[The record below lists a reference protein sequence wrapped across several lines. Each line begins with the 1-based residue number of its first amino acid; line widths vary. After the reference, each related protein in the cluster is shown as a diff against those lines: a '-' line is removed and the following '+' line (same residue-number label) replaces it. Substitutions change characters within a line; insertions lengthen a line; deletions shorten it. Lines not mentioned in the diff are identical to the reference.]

1 MIPAVT
7 RSLLLPTLFTRKSE
21 QQWGHRQGQ
30 EVSRAERAER
40 EERPARL
47 TSCPQD
53 TRPTPFGLVT
63 VPSSQSCAAAGR
75 LLFVARPPAP
85 DVPEWTGTSPPGLG
99 MIKTSERTRR
109 LLPTNPIPLESPGAL
124 GYSPLFSFP
133 FAFLS
138 TLRVVF

>member
-7 RSLLLPTLFTRKSE
+7 RLLFLPPLFTRKSE

-53 TRPTPFGLVT
+53 TRPTPLAWSQA
-63 VPSSQSCAAAGR
+63 PSSQPCAAAGR
-75 LLFVARPPAP
+75 LLFEARPPAP
-85 DVPEWTGTSPPGLG
+85 DVPEWTGTSPAGLG
-99 MIKTSERTRR
+99 MINNSERTAR
-109 LLPTNPIPLESPGAL
+109 LLIRTPIPLESPGAL
-124 GYSPLFSFP
+124 GYSPFF
-133 FAFLS
+133 
-138 TLRVVF
+138 